1 MNGFFMFP
9 SLFPCVYAKGR
20 IQEVS
25 KGECGGGGHYCTIFV
40 YALREQEFYI
50 KNKSEFG
57 QQERKNAPLYLS
69 MLPCQYH
76 IRAHVTC

>member
-25 KGECGGGGHYCTIFV
+25 KGECGGGGTIAQFLSTPSGSRSFTLKTNRNL
-40 YALREQEFYI
+40 A
-50 KNKSEFG
+50 NKKGKTPPF
-57 QQERKNAPLYLS
+57 
-69 MLPCQYH
+69 
-76 IRAHVTC
+76 I